1 MLYYGCMDLGRLIVT
16 VYIFLKHNG
25 LCGRLVDSNY
35 FYPEGL
41 IPCTNFCVYITP
53 FAYLLHTVITMHA
66 ICEGQFLPGLE
77 DLLSNKL
84 CSEIKFTIILGD
96 LNARS
101 PEWWSKDIATLHST
115 QIDSLTITHGFK
127 QLISDSTHIQPV
139 IVLVLFNFDR
149 STKLSNWLLYT
160 TFFTS

>member
-1 MLYYGCMDLGRLIVT
+1 M
-16 VYIFLKHNG
+16 
-25 LCGRLVDSNY
+25 VDSNY

-53 FAYLLHTVITMHA
+53 FAYTLHTVITMHA
-66 ICEGQFLPGLE
+66 ICKGQFLSGFE

-127 QLISDSTHIQPV
+127 HALLISDPTHIQPV
-139 IVLVLFNFDR
+139 IVLVLFSFDR
-149 STKLSNWLLYT
+149 STKLSN
-160 TFFTS
+160 